1 MTISSKY
8 EWSKQ
13 RSIEMSNCLS
23 YLPCVSSS
31 LNLWFSIICVHF
43 GLCSI
48 PIWAYNTKKVTLY
61 TNLIREAL
69 MCLYSIEHVYIY
81 TAMLLWWALAWI
93 HTHSNLNGVWVQIH
107 SFHFW
112 RFLYWKLNFNFW
124 KLSVILCNIMWNF
137 WASSP
142 HHQHLEL
149 MTGLVCPAKES
160 KSDLRRRPRARR

>member
-48 PIWAYNTKKVTLY
+48 PIWAYNTKKKLLS

-69 MCLYSIEHVYIY
+69 MCLYSIEHVYILLCCCGEPSPEY
-81 TAMLLWWALAWI
+81 THIQIWMECEFKF
-93 HTHSNLNGVWVQIH
+93 THFISED
-107 SFHFW
+107 S
-112 RFLYWKLNFNFW
+112 YWKLNSIFW
-124 KLSVILCNIMWNF
+124 KLYQSFYVTLCEIF
-137 WASSP
+137 GQVHRTISI
-142 HHQHLEL
+142 
-149 MTGLVCPAKES
+149 
-160 KSDLRRRPRARR
+160 